1 MASISIFREHSL
13 FACATT
19 FRIFLDGN
27 KIGNINNNSHFEA
40 NISSGN
46 HTLEFKDPMWGVK
59 FAAPLNFDIHE
70 DESINMK
77 LTPPGTG
84 RTLLATS
91 IPFGYAKSFK
101 IEITNRAKN

>member
-1 MASISIFREHSL
+1 ML
-13 FACATT
+13 
-19 FRIFLDGN
+19 
-27 KIGNINNNSHFEA
+27 
-40 NISSGN
+40 
-46 HTLEFKDPMWGVK
+46 GVK